1 MARYMGQIATW
12 NAAVVATRNHAPE
25 AYAMLP
31 QNNWID
37 GLVYQ
42 KLEQLD
48 FWPSDLCSDDVF
60 LRRLFLD
67 AIGRL
72 PRPDEVKAFLED
84 AAPDKRT
91 AWIDYVLSQPE
102 YGNFWA
108 NKWADL
114 LRPNPYR
121 VGVKATYSLDLWL
134 RDAFRRNLPHDQ
146 FVRDLLTAQ
155 GSTWRN
161 GATTFFR
168 DRREPEEITSV
179 VSQLFLGVRL
189 ECAKCHQHPFEVYG
203 QSDFYGIAAYFSKI
217 GQKGVGLSPPISG
230 GEEIFFVK
238 ASGDVKHPITQKPV
252 SPKPLREQEA
262 TIDKDTDPRQAFA
275 DWLLKSDN
283 PYFAKAAVNRLW
295 GEVMGMGIVDAVDDF
310 RATNPP
316 AMQSCLID

>member
-72 PRPDEVKAFLED
+72 PRPDEVNAFLED

-108 NKWADL
+108 NKWGSFASQ
-114 LRPNPYR
+114 
-121 VGVKATYSLDLWL
+121 SLSRWC
-134 RDAFRRNLPHDQ
+134 Q
-146 FVRDLLTAQ
+146 
-155 GSTWRN
+155 
-161 GATTFFR
+161 
-168 DRREPEEITSV
+168 
-179 VSQLFLGVRL
+179 
-189 ECAKCHQHPFEVYG
+189 
-203 QSDFYGIAAYFSKI
+203 
-217 GQKGVGLSPPISG
+217 
-230 GEEIFFVK
+230 
-238 ASGDVKHPITQKPV
+238 GDVLFGFV
-252 SPKPLREQEA
+252 VARCLPK
-262 TIDKDTDPRQAFA
+262 KFA
-275 DWLLKSDN
+275 
-283 PYFAKAAVNRLW
+283 P
-295 GEVMGMGIVDAVDDF
+295 
-310 RATNPP
+310 
-316 AMQSCLID
+316 